1 MKDTENKE
9 LLEKAKDI
17 SKVQEPKKVANK
29 KKKDDQ
35 DETLRP
41 WGETS
46 TVNPLASVPPRKAA
60 QAVATAESEEE
71 GELASTTPVE
81 NERSL

>member
-9 LLEKAKDI
+9 LLEKASDI

-35 DETLRP
+35 DETLSHWVKR
-41 WGETS
+41 
-46 TVNPLASVPPRKAA
+46 L
-60 QAVATAESEEE
+60 Q
-71 GELASTTPVE
+71 
-81 NERSL
+81 